1 MHDYDIQTTVDDLAR
16 TFEAFKSTNDE
27 RLAVLEKKGHEDPY
41 LQEKIKKIET
51 SLDQSERRL
60 KQMEA
65 SQIRPYHETG
75 SESSSGHNRAFLDY
89 VRKGLDTPLCDYERK
104 SLSTTSEGDGGYL
117 VPSGL
122 HNHLYTTLQTT
133 SVMRGLA
140 NVREISTS
148 SLELLID
155 KGSADAGWVT
165 ETQARDETRTP
176 DLVKTQIPA
185 HEMYAKPR
193 ATQKLL
199 DDAMVNVEEWLAQKI
214 SQKMAAMENTAFI
227 SGDGRIMPKGILSY
241 ETVGKDAWVW
251 GKLEELKTG
260 ADGTFAEDL
269 AIDSLLVFFHSLKTP
284 YLPGASWLM
293 SRTAQLALRQL
304 KDPGS
309 HQYLW
314 QPPLGGMSNPTL
326 LGYPVVVCDDM
337 PSLTV
342 GTASKSIIFG
352 NFKEAYQIVDRMGTR
367 VLRDP
372 YSAKPYVE
380 FYTTRR
386 VGGAVLNFEALK
398 VLNFAA

>member
-1 MHDYDIQTTVDDLAR
+1 MHDYDVQTTIDDLAR
-16 TFEAFKSTNDE
+16 TFEEFKGTNNE
-27 RLAVLEKKGHEDPY
+27 RLASLEKKGYEDPY
-41 LQEKIKKIET
+41 LQEKLKKIEN

-65 SQIRPYHETG
+65 LANRPHHETG
-75 SESSSGHNRAFLDY
+75 SEPTLGHNRAFMDY

-104 SLSTTSEGDGGYL
+104 SLSTTSEGEGGYL

-122 HNHLYTTLQTT
+122 HHRLYATLQTA

-148 SLELLID
+148 SLEMLID
-155 KGSADAGWVT
+155 KGSADAGWVA
-165 ETQARDETRTP
+165 ETQARDETSTP
-176 DLVKTQIPA
+176 DLVKVNIPA
-185 HEMYAKPR
+185 HEMYARPR
-193 ATQKLL
+193 STQKLL

-227 SGDGRIMPKGILSY
+227 SGDGKISPRGILSY
-241 ETVGKDAWVW
+241 ETAGKGSWKW
-251 GKLEELKTG
+251 GKLEEIRTG
-260 ADGTFAEDL
+260 VDGNFKQGFDIEA
-269 AIDSLLVFFHSLKTP
+269 LLVLFHTLKTP

-293 SRTAQLALRQL
+293 SRTAQVALRQL

-314 QPPLGGMSNPTL
+314 QPPLAGMTNPTL
-326 LGYPVVVCDDM
+326 LGYPVIVCDDM

-342 GTASKSIIFG
+342 GTASKSVIFG
-352 NFKEAYQIVDRMGTR
+352 NFKEGYQIVDRTGTR

-386 VGGAVLNFEALK
+386 VGGDVLNFEALK
-398 VLNFAA
+398 VLNFSA

>member
-16 TFEAFKSTNDE
+16 TFEAFKGTNNE
-27 RLAVLEKKGHEDPY
+27 RLAILEKKGYEDPY
-41 LQEKIKKIET
+41 VQEKLKKIEN

-65 SQIRPYHETG
+65 LQVRPYHETA
-75 SESSSGHNRAFLDY
+75 SEPLLGYNRAFMDY
-89 VRKGLDTPLCDYERK
+89 VRKGLDSPLYDYERK
-104 SLSTTSEGDGGYL
+104 SLSTTSDGDGGYL

-122 HNHLYTTLQTT
+122 HNGLYATLQTA

-140 NVREISTS
+140 SVREISTS
-148 SLELLID
+148 SLEMLID
-155 KGSADAGWVT
+155 KGSADAGWVA
-165 ETQARDETRTP
+165 ETQERDETRTP
-176 DLVKTQIPA
+176 DLIKTQIPA
-185 HEMYAKPR
+185 HEMYARPR

-199 DDAMVNVEEWLAQKI
+199 DDSMVNVEEWLVQKI
-214 SQKMAAMENTAFI
+214 SQKMAAMENVAFI
-227 SGDGRIMPKGILSY
+227 SGDGKVSPKGILSY
-241 ETVGKDAWVW
+241 ETVRKEAWEW

-260 ADGTFAEDL
+260 ANGNFGEGLGVAT
-269 AIDSLLVFFHSLKTP
+269 LLVLFHALKTP

-293 SRTAQLALRQL
+293 SRTAQIALRQL
-304 KDPGS
+304 RDETS

-314 QPPLGGMSNPTL
+314 QPPLGGMPNPTL
-326 LGYPVVVCDDM
+326 LGYPVTVCDDM
-337 PSLTV
+337 PSLTS
-342 GTASKSIIFG
+342 GTPSKPIIFG
-352 NFKEAYQIVDRMGTR
+352 NFKEAYQIVDRTGTR

-386 VGGAVLNFEALK
+386 VGGDVLNFEALK

>member
-16 TFEAFKSTNDE
+16 TFEAFKGTNNE
-27 RLAVLEKKGHEDPY
+27 RLAILEKKGYEDPY
-41 LQEKIKKIET
+41 VQEKLKKIEN

-65 SQIRPYHETG
+65 LQVRPYHETA
-75 SESSSGHNRAFLDY
+75 SEPLLGYNRAFMDY
-89 VRKGLDTPLCDYERK
+89 VRKGLDSPLYDYERK
-104 SLSTTSEGDGGYL
+104 SLSTTSDGDGGYL

-122 HNHLYTTLQTT
+122 HNGLYATLQTA

-140 NVREISTS
+140 SVREISTS
-148 SLELLID
+148 SLEMLID
-155 KGSADAGWVT
+155 KGSADAGWVA
-165 ETQARDETRTP
+165 ETQERDETRTP
-176 DLVKTQIPA
+176 DLIKTQIPA
-185 HEMYAKPR
+185 HEMYARPR

-199 DDAMVNVEEWLAQKI
+199 DDSMVNVEEWLVQKI
-214 SQKMAAMENTAFI
+214 SQKMAAMENAAFI
-227 SGDGRIMPKGILSY
+227 SGDGKVSPKGILSY
-241 ETVGKDAWVW
+241 ETVRKEAWEW

-260 ADGTFAEDL
+260 ANGNFGEGLGVAT
-269 AIDSLLVFFHSLKTP
+269 LLVLFHALKTP

-293 SRTAQLALRQL
+293 SRTAQIALRQL
-304 KDPGS
+304 RDETS

-314 QPPLGGMSNPTL
+314 QPPLGGMPNPTL
-326 LGYPVVVCDDM
+326 LGYPVTVCDDM
-337 PSLTV
+337 PSLTS
-342 GTASKSIIFG
+342 GTPSKPIIFG
-352 NFKEAYQIVDRMGTR
+352 NFKEAYQIVDRTGTR

-386 VGGAVLNFEALK
+386 VGGDVLNFEALK